1 MIVKDRVRTME
12 QQYLDKRSYMT
23 MDGREILY
31 GEDWRAR
38 KAELRFRAGG
48 ICEYF
53 MCCSAEGTEP
63 HHLIRRSKGRDDRL
77 KNLVLLCH
85 YHHALIEKEGPN
97 RRPRWTKG
105 SKQTGF

>member
-23 MDGREILY
+23 MDSREILY
-31 GEDWRAR
+31 GDDWKAR
-38 KAELRFRAGG
+38 KLDLWDRAKGK
-48 ICEYF
+48 CEYF
-53 MCCSAEGTEP
+53 IRCTAEGTEP
-63 HHLIRRSKGRDDRL
+63 HHVIRRSKGRDDRL

-97 RRPRWTKG
+97 RRPRWTKR
-105 SKQTGF
+105 SNRTGF